1 VNKKFNLERRNLT
14 QAGKLTLAIF
24 YEAHGYEVNVLSGI
38 ERFDMR
44 TPIINPGQSDFC
56 LPEKFSDYY
65 DFKIG
70 SPIKRGVDK
79 IVLWG
84 VTSGMSEVPLENVE
98 SAGLA
103 IRAFDSGKGGLNDFL
118 GSSERQY
125 THFAILYE
133 NEKSVEIS
141 TLA

>member
-1 VNKKFNLERRNLT
+1 VNKKFNLERRNST

-24 YEAHGYEVNVLSGI
+24 YEAHGYEVNVFTGI

-44 TPIINPGQSDFC
+44 TPIINPGQTFC
-56 LPEKFSDYY
+56 LPESISDHFDY
-65 DFKIG
+65 KIG
-70 SPIKRGVDK
+70 PPIKRGVDK

-98 SAGLA
+98 SAGIA
-103 IRAFDSGKGGLNDFL
+103 IRAFDSGAGGLNVFL
-118 GSSERQY
+118 SSSERQY

-133 NEKSVEIS
+133 NEKSVKIS
-141 TLA
+141 SLA